1 MQRAGMAAL
10 RGLEYHNHYRE
21 FVDAAK
27 AGNPE
32 ACASKMSYAAP
43 FTQALLVGA
52 IGLRFPNR
60 ELRFDPAAGRFTN
73 CPEANE
79 FLKAASRG
87 PFTMKD
93 FA

>member
-1 MQRAGMAAL
+1 MPL
-10 RGLEYHNHYRE
+10 RQGENHFTVLQGCTKCWGIPAVLCVY
-21 FVDAAK
+21 
-27 AGNPE
+27 
-32 ACASKMSYAAP
+32 ACASKMAYAAP

-73 CPEANE
+73 YPEANA
-79 FLKAASRG
+79 FLQAPARG
-87 PFTMKD
+87 AFSMKD

>member
-1 MQRAGMAAL
+1 M
-10 RGLEYHNHYRE
+10 E
-21 FVDAAK
+21 FVNAAK
-27 AGNPE
+27 AGTPE

-43 FTQALLVGA
+43 FTQSLLVGA

-60 ELRFDPAAGRFTN
+60 ELHFDPAAGRFTD

-79 FLKAASRG
+79 FLKAPSRG
-87 PFTMKD
+87 AFSMKD